1 MQEQAVVD
9 FTLICLECC
18 MSVLNP
24 IELFS
29 QTIQM
34 LANADCPQ
42 CGRKDGS
49 ALAPGRKDSGA
60 CEWCLGRLQ
69 LLDQSKQW
77 LQCRG
82 MTAGK
87 DRPRP
92 QAVPQRAA
100 GR

>member
-1 MQEQAVVD
+1 
-9 FTLICLECC
+9 

-24 IELFS
+24 IELFA

-49 ALAPGRKDSGA
+49 ALSPGRKDSGA
-60 CEWCLGRLQ
+60 CEWCDGRHQ
-69 LLDQSKQW
+69 VLDQAKHW
-77 LQCRG
+77 LQRSG
-82 MTAGK
+82 VTASK

-92 QAVPQRAA
+92 RAVAQQAA
-100 GR
+100 GQSVL